1 MICISY
7 AHLFERKKEKQNLYR
22 KRNKARRTQIELYK
36 EEKTKLCFIFL
47 CSDKQQ
53 LTNISFEN
61 HAEKQNKTIE
71 NRFVTR
77 QITLKFDHEKENID
91 RCKCLSNIFKFD
103 RKSVDS
109 CLAVATKP
117 NESFD
122 LHVRRTLFDGNLTLL
137 LTLSMVENNLCLF
150 DDCSASLMLAGRRRC
165 RTESEENN
173 IQLIFYTKYQ
183 LRFRHET
190 LNRFCDDVCV

>member
-150 DDCSASLMLAGRRRC
+150 DDYSASLMLAGRRRC